1 MKIQRKY
8 MAHYLNA
15 HFASDSTGKDDYI
28 RLGKDLEE
36 YSPEA
41 VQFQASGMSSPT
53 ASRPPS
59 TTSSV
64 L

>member
-28 RLGKDLEE
+28 RLGKENVTSL
-36 YSPEA
+36 
-41 VQFQASGMSSPT
+41 
-53 ASRPPS
+53 PS
-59 TTSSV
+59 FALTILAT
-64 L
+64 